1 MINDLHVLG
10 IAYEERLG
18 IAYEERLSWLLRGK
32 GINACS
38 FSTSLPL
45 SVVGSYHI
53 VREAQP
59 DLRYSSITSDGIMEL
74 VNSTGEKKNS
84 W

>member
-1 MINDLHVLG
+1 MSHLLVAFAFV
-10 IAYEERLG
+10 IARVS
-18 IAYEERLSWLLRGK
+18 IA
-32 GINACS
+32 
-38 FSTSLPL
+38 L
-45 SVVGSYHI
+45 SVGQLCVDCTRY
-53 VREAQP
+53 QP